1 MTGYQIYPCGD
12 NAVTIELG
20 DTINLETHQRVM
32 ALYQHIANNAPEAVK
47 DIIPA
52 YTSVT
57 VLYNMGQVKKQ
68 EPHSIYQHMCRILE
82 NLLENCVWDRVVT
95 TSHMKIPVC
104 YDVGIA
110 PDIER
115 MAEEKRLSVEEIIHI
130 HSSPVYH
137 VYMLGFLPGF
147 AYMGTVD
154 DRIAT
159 ARLARP
165 RLMVEAG
172 SVGIAGRQTGI
183 YSLNSPGGWNII
195 GQTPVQMF
203 DASKKNTCYVNAG
216 DTVSFVPISLEE
228 FVHLK
233 NLA

>member
-32 ALYQHIANNAPEAVK
+32 ALYHHIAGNAAEAVK

-68 EPHSIYQHMCRILE
+68 EPHSVYQCMCRILE
-82 NLLENCVWDRVVT
+82 NLLESCVWDNVAT
-95 TSHMKIPVC
+95 ASHIKIPVC
-104 YDVGIA
+104 YDVAVA

-115 MAEEKRLSVEEIIHI
+115 MAQEKGLSVEEIVLR
-130 HSSPVYH
+130 HSLPVYH

-154 DRIAT
+154 DGIAT

-165 RLMVEAG
+165 RLVVEAG

-203 DASKKNTCYVNAG
+203 DASKKNACYVNAG